1 MAKDNS
7 DDKLTFFDFW
17 KDNGEIELVIDQLER
32 LYNTVGELANKIK
45 ADGGT
50 LQQFL
55 NGLTKGS
62 KEYKVVLAALQS
74 VAEQMIGT
82 TQKLAE
88 VESREYELLQKARV
102 EVEKK
107 TRDKKLEAQIVN
119 EVSGS
124 YARGML
130 ELKKLLIEYK
140 ELGSTGGKTLDDIK
154 KRSQLLSQITAK
166 SFELTNFDKQLKL
179 ALNGYSRLTD
189 EQKKVYE
196 ATEREVVAN
205 DLATKSMKERIKA
218 QEQLRDLQENGKQTM
233 QDMIAKDALE
243 LAQEKMRLETREL
256 ELKNEGFA
264 RELSS
269 TEQIK
274 QRLAI
279 KNQLIEA
286 EAKLKALQTDEAA
299 KLAEYRAKAETRQ
312 RDLDAEAKII
322 EAESQEGKLL
332 AEKEARLKR
341 INQENQL
348 NAQLATSI
356 KDSQEYNV
364 VMLQKLI
371 GEYKQIA
378 SGNTEDLDAKLAQI
392 QALQQ
397 VVSEGEA
404 WLNLTKQLG
413 AVTGELNNLT
423 NEEYVAKMR
432 VAEQLSLQLEYKR
445 KLIDAEEQLKALNT
459 QEAVD
464 LAELNAQ
471 VATKRALNNIQAQIN
486 QAQSQEGKLLA
497 EKEARLKAIN
507 NQNEVNAQL
516 VNAVKGSYAYNH
528 VLLQKLIDD
537 YRQIASGSKED
548 LKNTLD
554 EISALQK
561 LVKES
566 ELWLKA
572 TKEQAAA
579 VSMVEAY
586 TDGEYTALLKSK
598 AELELEVKYQQQL
611 IDSEAKLNAMRKA
624 AATNPNTG
632 KSQLEEIRY
641 NELLAKSYKE
651 IEDAKART
659 EVSGTDTYKQSVL
672 ERKNA
677 IDAEKRSRLEA
688 IAAMTQEQKEQLSLL
703 DNTRNLSE
711 QDQKLIGTYAQLDAR
726 YKLLLMDIEALDS
739 ASPNFE
745 GDLEKL
751 IKQANAL
758 ADKLEKVDK
767 AAGRTSNRMS
777 SRQREW
783 DGLTNSVYQLTRELP
798 NLAVRA
804 DTFFLAISNNIPIF
818 IDELK
823 RAKNEVGSLAGAW
836 AKAGKAFLKS
846 FPLAVLLLIL
856 SRWSDMVK
864 IFDNMFGTLA
874 DGTRKVNSFYRAM
887 EQKVSTATSSIVK
900 QVYNVRM
907 LSKEWAKL
915 DSVADRGQFLAK
927 YRKEIDQTGLA
938 INDVNDAEKA
948 FGQYTDII
956 VEAYISRMKAA
967 AAAAVAEDD
976 YKEAVE
982 KAFEA
987 EKKATKIFGK
997 PVTELDM
1004 RKMFAERFGL
1014 TDEKQIRSGIFKLKK
1029 EDVERIVKEAIIRAG
1044 AIPTTDSEGNIKAK
1058 QIMTSTNPNGR
1069 TTTSYVDAAI
1079 PKMVAN
1085 LMGSYNKAK
1094 SGETIRI
1101 NKELAE
1107 WLGVAAN
1114 TEKTT
1119 YGVRNALQAMADAM
1133 AKGDQAAGKSA
1144 EYMEQYADSIEE
1156 TGIKLQDL
1164 EKKINDF
1171 DLKALKALN
1180 DSMLDLMTNPAYE
1193 SGGVEVSQPKFEVVK
1208 DEQGNDKVVESSE
1221 TKRVLSSFDKQ
1232 RLTDSQKVQ
1241 EQIKEWRN
1249 IIEEL
1254 NKLWAVAAEDDRKR
1268 IDAIIA
1274 NYKQA
1279 IVNET
1284 NSLNNRTT
1292 QTVREENAAMAR
1304 LYADNLNMRL
1314 EAIKDGNDKEM
1325 ALRLDAVKDIDAK
1338 ELNQRLSDVMYESS
1352 VELELRKKAIRA
1364 NMNAE
1369 LAENL
1374 TLEPKLRKSV
1384 AAIREK
1390 YRLEEERAVR
1400 EHLIKINGWR
1410 KQQIEI
1416 EVEAIPTLDIDY
1428 YSKQLELA
1436 RIELENELLENA
1448 ELIENGMITIEAITA
1463 KHNKKIKKLWNDHR
1477 KAVISSQK
1485 SMWDVVEELAQTDSY
1500 DELTAKL
1507 AKYDLELEQTLID
1520 QKDLIDKDLPTRI
1533 NEAKNKIDELTTAYS
1548 ELDDKQS
1555 DEAKLI
1561 QAQISGLNGEIMQ
1574 WHLLTKYI
1582 QDYIDALTKANEKRK
1597 AKTIAELTISKFQ
1610 KTQEIEEVTFSGQYQ
1625 VGEQQSELFA
1635 LKQEREFLQLRL
1647 QNAAAL
1653 DLSKEE
1659 IELINAQ
1666 LKETV
1671 RQEQKLQ
1678 GWQGTVSRVADHGLA
1693 GLIQLPSVDAEGNKN
1708 WGGMKDLST
1717 DQYDALSMAID
1728 SVTSSLNE
1736 CYQAWIDVA
1745 QAAYDAAQA
1754 QVDSARTAYEAEL
1767 EARANGYANDVEGAK
1782 RELALEKSKAKQKEQ
1797 ILKQA
1802 QKAQERINTLQQISS
1817 LITGSAQI
1825 LETFG
1830 AYPAVAA
1837 VMLAL
1842 MWGTFA
1848 AAKIQANQVANQSST
1863 YGGGGFELAVGGSHA
1878 SGKDIKTG
1886 IKTRKGS
1893 QMVIEGGEGVGVF
1906 SKKAVSKY
1914 GDALPEMVD
1923 SINDGSLKFTELND
1937 YGDIN
1942 PLRSMLPDTGN
1953 DVQQQTKYVK
1963 SIIAMQP
1970 INKPTDLSTIEGIAS
1985 MILERITGQPVVL
1998 SDGSILER
2006 KGNKTTITRRS

>member
-32 LYNTVGELANKIK
+32 LYDTVGELANKIK

-124 YARGML
+124 YARGTL

-205 DLATKSMKERIKA
+205 DLATKSMKERIKV

-243 LAQEKMRLETREL
+243 LAQEKMRLETKES

-299 KLAEYRAKAETRQ
+299 KLAEYRAQAETRQ

-371 GEYKQIA
+371 GEYRQIA

-471 VATKRALNNIQAQIN
+471 VTTKRALNNIQAQIN

-497 EKEARLKAIN
+497 ENEARLKAIN
-507 NQNEVNAQL
+507 HQNEVNAQL

-537 YRQIASGSKED
+537 YKQIASGSNED
-548 LKNTLD
+548 LKNKLD

-579 VSMVEAY
+579 VAMVEAY

-688 IAAMTQEQKEQLSLL
+688 IAAMTQEQKEQIDLMRSTGQLNGVSDEL
-703 DNTRNLSE
+703 V
-711 QDQKLIGTYAQLDAR
+711 GTYAQLDAR

-739 ASPNFE
+739 ASPNFA
-745 GDLEKL
+745 GRLDTLT
-751 IKQANAL
+751 KQANAL
-758 ADKLEKVDK
+758 ADRLEKVDK

-846 FPLAVLLLIL
+846 FPLAVLLLVL

-864 IFDNMFGTLA
+864 IFDSLFSTLEDGTLKSGA
-874 DGTRKVNSFYRAM
+874 FYRKLEGYVKNA
-887 EQKVSTATSSIVK
+887 SSSIVK
-900 QVYNVRM
+900 QVYYVRM
-907 LSKEWAKL
+907 LSEEWKKL
-915 DSVADRGQFLAK
+915 DSVEQRQEFLSK
-927 YRKEIDQTGLA
+927 YREELDKTGLA
-938 INDVNDAEKA
+938 IKDINSAEKA
-948 FGQYTDII
+948 LNENTGVI
-956 VEAYISRMKAA
+956 VEAYIARMKAA
-967 AAAAVAEDD
+967 AAASLAEEN
-976 YKEAVE
+976 YKKAVE
-982 KAFEA
+982 AAFKVESRA
-987 EKKATKIFGK
+987 SKILGRD
-997 PVTELDM
+997 VDEQEL
-1004 RKMFAERFGL
+1004 RRMFAKQYGI
-1014 TDEKQIRSGIFKLKK
+1014 TDI
-1029 EDVERIVKEAIIRAG
+1029 
-1044 AIPTTDSEGNIKAK
+1044 K
-1058 QIMTSTNPNGR
+1058 QIMSGNFQVTKEMLAKIISDYRQALGVTN
-1069 TTTSYVDAAI
+1069 VDMTWDKEAGKLYATASAKGALFAGGL
-1079 PKMVAN
+1079 PKEFKQLVEQYNSMKSDGIVTVTKSIAEWIAVAN
-1085 LMGSYNKAK
+1085 ESGDGSAK
-1094 SGETIRI
+1094 
-1101 NKELAE
+1101 L
-1107 WLGVAAN
+1107 
-1114 TEKTT
+1114 
-1119 YGVRNALQAMADAM
+1119 RNAIREMDKAFAQ
-1133 AKGDQAAGKSA
+1133 GDQAVQKSTLYFEGYTNGIYEAGAAVSDLQK
-1144 EYMEQYADSIEE
+1144 
-1156 TGIKLQDL
+1156 KLNQL
-1164 EKKINDF
+1164 
-1171 DLKALKALN
+1171 DLKSLKALN
-1180 DSMLDLMTNPAYE
+1180 QSLADLMANPAYE
-1193 SGGVEVSQPKFEVVK
+1193 RGGVTIGQPVFKIVKDKEGKETVEESIEDRVVK
-1208 DEQGNDKVVESSE
+1208 
-1221 TKRVLSSFDKQ
+1221 SSFDKQ

-1241 EQIKEWRN
+1241 EQIKEWQN
-1249 IIEEL
+1249 VIDEL
-1254 NKLWAVAAEDDRKR
+1254 NTLYAKANQEDKMTIFGFIKR
-1268 IDAIIA
+1268 LEGAIL
-1274 NYKQA
+1274 
-1279 IVNET
+1279 NEAK
-1284 NSLNNRTT
+1284 SLSDSLT
-1292 QTVREENAAMAR
+1292 QTEREENAAMAR

-1325 ALRLDAVKDIDAK
+1325 ALRLDAVKDMDAK

-1463 KHNKKIKKLWNDHR
+1463 KHNKKIEKLWNDHR

-1533 NEAKNKIDELTTAYS
+1533 DEAKNKIDELTTAYS

-1561 QAQISGLNGEIMQ
+1561 QEQISGLNGEIMQ

-1582 QDYIDALTKANEKRK
+1582 QDYIDALTKANDKRK
-1597 AKTIAELTISKFQ
+1597 AKTTAELTISKFQ

-1635 LKQEREFLQLRL
+1635 LKQERELLQLRL
-1647 QNAAAL
+1647 KNAAAL

-1659 IELINAQ
+1659 IDLINAQ

-1693 GLIQLPSVDAEGNKN
+1693 GLIKLPSIDAEGNKN
-1708 WGGMKDLST
+1708 WGDMKDLST

-1782 RELALEKSKAKQKEQ
+1782 RELALEKRKAKQKEQ

-1825 LETFG
+1825 LETYG

-1842 MWGTFA
+1842 MWGMFA

-1937 YGDIN
+1937 YGDID

-1985 MILERITGQPVVL
+1985 MILERIIGQPVVL